1 MKTIPHL
8 LSSSKGGRVLYTI
21 SFIVFPALFSF
32 IFAAL
37 AAIFLAF
44 TMSPYLGGVA
54 LVLWFIGNAFNCYR
68 LWAKRTEFI
77 PISYLMND
85 GYLYLLEKSAKNGGR
100 ETVICDLTQVTP
112 FIKSYETSVGGGS
125 LESSSFGRDVEKFY
139 IALHTPNNEL
149 RTGYESF
156 ECKNLQRNFD
166 EIVHEIELAKK
177 FTANPNSTL
186 KNH

>member
-44 TMSPYLGGVA
+44 TMSPYLGGLA
-54 LVLWFIGNAFNCYR
+54 LILWLIGNTYNCYR
-68 LWAKRTEFI
+68 LWAKRAEFI
-77 PISYLMND
+77 PISYQMND

-100 ETVICDLTQVTP
+100 ETAICDLTQVTP
-112 FIKSYETSVGGGS
+112 SIKSYETTVGGS
-125 LESSSFGRDVEKFY
+125 IESSGRDVEKFY
-139 IALHTPNNEL
+139 IALHTSNDEL

-156 ECKNLQRNFD
+156 DRKNLQRDFD

-177 FTANPNSTL
+177 FAANPESPMAL
-186 KNH
+186 